1 MTGNNMNIGRGQQ
14 PRQWVDQRLPRRVGR
29 GLDDDV
35 AVVGLRSGEARS
47 AYEVHR

>member
-1 MTGNNMNIGRGQQ
+1 
-14 PRQWVDQRLPRRVGR
+14 
-29 GLDDDV
+29 LDDDV